1 MTTVLIADAC
11 KPSLVMTSEVFKDK
25 IAGTIVD
32 VVMTGKEAMDYLM
45 KNQPDLCVV
54 DFDLPDVDGPSLIEA
69 IRKVYSGPILMTAY
83 PDKLVEKA
91 VSDHL
96 FTFNDASDWI
106 SKPINFEEL
115 SNKIDRFLIEGFRIG
130 RRFESDMETQL
141 VAKAAGRGKRAPK
154 VQGRIVNL
162 SLGGA
167 RIKLQGSLKMKKAQ
181 ELTMTINLPVVEP
194 KGREASNNPAPVTG
208 ETKIKAKVAWINT
221 EGEVG
226 LQFARLT
233 DLQRKGLENYFRF
246 QAEV

>member
-32 VVMTGKEAMDYLM
+32 VVMTGKDAMDYLGR
-45 KNQPDLCVV
+45 NQPDLCVV

-69 IRKVYSGPILMTAY
+69 IRKVYTGPILMTAY

-96 FTFNDASDWI
+96 FTFNDASEWL
-106 SKPINFEEL
+106 SKPINCEEL
-115 SNKIDRFLIEGFRIG
+115 SKKIDRFLVDGFRLG
-130 RRFESDMETQL
+130 RRFESNMETQII
-141 VAKAAGRGKRAPK
+141 AKAAGRGKRAPK
-154 VQGRIVNL
+154 VQGHIVNL

-167 RIKLQGSLKMKKAQ
+167 RIKLQGTLKMKKAQ
-181 ELTMTINLPVVEP
+181 ELTLTIQLPANEVNV
-194 KGREASNNPAPVTG
+194 KATNGAG
-208 ETKIKAKVAWINT
+208 ETKIKAKVAWINGR
-221 EGEVG
+221 GEVG

-233 DLQRKGLENYFRF
+233 DLQRRGLENYFRY
-246 QAEV
+246 QTEV